1 MCLYFRLELENRV
14 ALAPNNSENTENQE
28 DNVALTMVNDN
39 EIPISLKTAYF
50 IYQQAFERIK
60 DIKFIVELLNIAKKY
75 NDTEKLQ
82 KKIILYVHA
91 YIYIIL

>member
-14 ALAPNNSENTENQE
+14 AVITLNNAENTENQE
-28 DNVALTMVNDN
+28 DNLALTMMNNN

-60 DIKFIVELLNIAKKY
+60 DIKFIVELLNIAKEY
-75 NDTEKLQ
+75 DDTEKLQ
-82 KKIILYVHA
+82 MKIIWYA
-91 YIYIIL
+91 YIIL

>member
-14 ALAPNNSENTENQE
+14 AVITTNNAENTENQE
-28 DNVALTMVNDN
+28 DNLALTMMNGN

-60 DIKFIVELLNIAKKY
+60 DIKFIVELLNIAKEY
-75 NDTEKLQ
+75 DDTEKLQ
-82 KKIILYVHA
+82 MKIIWYA
-91 YIYIIL
+91 YIIL